1 MLPMVNLF
9 YYWSVHIVSSTPVVL
24 MQHDTISINIP
35 ACLLLIFT
43 IGTFRTD
50 GKIAFNCVFFFHQQA
65 CIVCYYFDHRNVWYD
80 LFAPFLK
87 KSVFF
92 TKSTIQKYR
101 DKCIL

>member
-9 YYWSVHIVSSTPVVL
+9 YHWSVHIVSSPLAML
-24 MQHDTISINIP
+24 MQHDTIFINIP

-50 GKIAFNCVFFFHQQA
+50 GYIAFNCVILF
-65 CIVCYYFDHRNVWYD
+65 VCYYFDDRNVWYD

-92 TKSTIQKYR
+92 AKSTTIQKYR
-101 DKCIL
+101 DKFIL